1 MSINNVFLL
10 FLIIIN
16 LENYFIKSEI
26 VFVFEQFRNGLYK
39 FIPLG
44 HTKES
49 QTINLNR
56 VDKQVTSASIRSLY
70 ILGLYIKERYKNIIN
85 QKITAK
91 NLYIYIQKN

>member
-1 MSINNVFLL
+1 MSINIFLL
-10 FLIIIN
+10 FLTIIN
-16 LENYFIKSEI
+16 LQNYFVKSEI

-39 FIPLG
+39 FVPLG
-44 HTKES
+44 HIKKS

-56 VDKQVTSASIRSLY
+56 VDKQVTSASMRSLY